1 LIAKVLKRLTD
12 MNNILSS
19 NTNKETKKKEEE
31 LIKDLANKEILLL
44 LKDLAYKSKDIRDAE
59 FIEEVVRQY
68 NKIQKY

>member
-1 LIAKVLKRLTD
+1 

-31 LIKDLANKEILLL
+31 LIKNLANREILLL
-44 LKDLAYKSKDIRDAE
+44 LKDLAYKSKDIRDVE

>member
-1 LIAKVLKRLTD
+1 MKRLTD

>member
-1 LIAKVLKRLTD
+1 MKRLTD

-31 LIKDLANKEILLL
+31 LIKDLANREILLL
-44 LKDLAYKSKDIRDAE
+44 LKDLAYKSKDIQDVE

>member
-1 LIAKVLKRLTD
+1 